1 MIMILSI
8 WLALGAPPVRV
19 EIDGEACRSA
29 VEAFSAGSIIKVEDE
44 QGRQHPAVWV
54 SCEPRERRTS

>member
-1 MIMILSI
+1 MTMILSL

-54 SCEPRERRTS
+54 ACEPTQGPTS

>member
-1 MIMILSI
+1 MTMILSL

-29 VEAFSAGSIIKVEDE
+29 VEAFSAGSIIRVEDE
-44 QGRQHPAVWV
+44 NGNQHPALWV
-54 SCEPRERRTS
+54 ACEPAQGPTS